1 MTLFFWI
8 VLFFLERKDTDLLKG
23 GFSVF
28 DCVIRGDFSVFD
40 CVIVSFFTLMFSIVE
55 IFHEVESVVLRCSD
69 VTTVRLSLVY
79 VLMRPN
85 WLVSV
90 SHCRTHSSSGR
101 GPGCR
106 LVWVVFILPVTATGV
121 PSGVCSFTKWTGNST
136 LRVPLV
142 DFIRKN

>member
-1 MTLFFWI
+1 M
-8 VLFFLERKDTDLLKG
+8 LKG

-85 WLVSV
+85 
-90 SHCRTHSSSGR
+90 
-101 GPGCR
+101 
-106 LVWVVFILPVTATGV
+106 
-121 PSGVCSFTKWTGNST
+121 
-136 LRVPLV
+136 
-142 DFIRKN
+142 